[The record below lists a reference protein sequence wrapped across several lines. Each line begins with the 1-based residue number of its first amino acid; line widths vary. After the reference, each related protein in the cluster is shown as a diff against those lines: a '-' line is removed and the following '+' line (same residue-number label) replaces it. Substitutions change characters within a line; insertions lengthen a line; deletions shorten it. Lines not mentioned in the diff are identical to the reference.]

1 VVDLILTLARRLR
14 RGRTPSHEGEG
25 GGMGAMLTL
34 LSVIFMNIMGF
45 GIVVPLLPFYAQS
58 FNAEPWAIA
67 LVFSAYSLGAFF
79 SEPIWGRLS
88 DRIGRKPLLISTVC
102 GTCLCYGVFAFAPN
116 IYVAFFVRL
125 LGGMASGN
133 ASVIQAYIADVTPP
147 ARRSG
152 RMALLG
158 AGFNVGFILGPAL
171 GGILATP
178 ELGTVGFRLPLLT
191 ASGLAALSAIGVL
204 LFVKESRKPNSADFV
219 QPSRLAMLGFAARDP
234 VVSRLILVTFVAGFA
249 LTGIESTFGFWAHA
263 RFDWGPR
270 EIGLVFGL
278 TGIVSA
284 ICQAFLTGPLSRQ
297 FGEANMLAAGM
308 GLSAVCFFV
317 QVFSPSQA
325 ISIALFGLSALG
337 NSVAY
342 PNVSA
347 LISRATDPNNQG
359 AVMGLNNATGAFSRV
374 AGPLAS
380 GIAFAGISVNG
391 PFVIAALASLPAIY
405 FAYAAG
411 KAAKALPVNT
421 MTSPPPSRGLH

>member
-1 VVDLILTLARRLR
+1 MFRRLATVARRLR
-14 RGRTPSHEGEG
+14 RQRTAAPEG
-25 GGMGAMLTL
+25 GAGMGAMLTL

-102 GTCLCYGVFAFAPN
+102 GTCLCYGILAFAPN

-125 LGGMASGN
+125 IGGMASGN

-147 ARRSG
+147 SHRSG
-152 RMALLG
+152 RMGLLG

-171 GGILATP
+171 GGILANP
-178 ELGTVGFRLPLLT
+178 ALGTEGFRLPLLT
-191 ASGLAALSAIGVL
+191 ASALAACSAVGVL
-204 LFVKESRKPNSADFV
+204 LFVKETRKVDRNTFV

-234 VVSRLILVTFVAGFA
+234 AVSRLILVTFVAGFA

-278 TGIVSA
+278 TGVVSA

-297 FGEANMLAAGM
+297 FGEATMLAAGM
-308 GLSAVCFFV
+308 GLSAVCFLAQAISPG
-317 QVFSPSQA
+317 QV
-325 ISIALFGLSALG
+325 ISIALFGVAALG

-347 LISRATDPNNQG
+347 LISRVTDPDNQG
-359 AVMGLNNATGAFSRV
+359 AVMGLNNATGAFARV
-374 AGPLAS
+374 AGPLAA
-380 GIAFAGISVNG
+380 GIAFAQIDANG
-391 PFVIAALASLPAIY
+391 PWIIAALASFPAILL
-405 FAYAAG
+405 ALAAG
-411 KAAKALPVNT
+411 RAARRTTPIDPLPPG
-421 MTSPPPSRGLH
+421 TS